1 MARNFSLI
9 PAGTTGRLLD
19 AGAVAPR
26 GLAAAVPPF
35 VESPAVDAVV
45 GAIEGDGCLDRT
57 GSINVLIWFF
67 VSGPHKYDIA
77 QRDSN
82 TTGASSCTL
91 FIRNT
96 RLPSAASVASMSWR
110 LNDEPACADA
120 PSNPS
125 ITRALSRAVCNR
137 PRNQVPAFDKPL

>member
-1 MARNFSLI
+1 M
-9 PAGTTGRLLD
+9 PADTTGRLLD
-19 AGAVAPR
+19 ARAVAPP
-26 GLAAAVPPF
+26 GLAAPVPTL
-35 VESPAVDAVV
+35 STLAPADSVVAAAASAFDA
-45 GAIEGDGCLDRT
+45 DGCSDRT

>member
-1 MARNFSLI
+1 M

-19 AGAVAPR
+19 AGALAPR

-35 VESPAVDAVV
+35 VAVPPVDSVGAAVDA
-45 GAIEGDGCLDRT
+45 DGCFDRT

-67 VSGPHKYDIA
+67 VSGPQRYDIA

-96 RLPSAASVASMSWR
+96 RFPSAASVASMSP
-110 LNDEPACADA
+110 LLKVDPACAEA
-120 PSNPS
+120 
-125 ITRALSRAVCNR
+125 
-137 PRNQVPAFDKPL
+137 

>member
-1 MARNFSLI
+1 M
-9 PAGTTGRLLD
+9 PAGTTGRLFN
-19 AGAVAPR
+19 ARAVAPCGFATTASPPAG
-26 GLAAAVPPF
+26 GLAADSLVTAF
-35 VESPAVDAVV
+35 EA
-45 GAIEGDGCLDRT
+45 DGCFDRT

-96 RLPSAASVASMSWR
+96 RFPSAANVASISWR
-110 LNDEPACADA
+110 LNVEPAWADA

-137 PRNQVPAFDKPL
+137 PRNQVPAFDS